1 MLKGYIE
8 SSKGVKISE
17 RQLKCVLPVVAPIPH
32 YSRQT
37 NSLERSNPAIYS
49 ARYFGHKL
57 HMDQNEKLKHFGLT
71 YVMARD
77 GYSGKI
83 VSAAVMPIK
92 NNLVI
97 YEDVYRFAVLQ
108 YGLWNQVRVDHGK
121 EFYLTLF
128 MHEQLR
134 NRRGDETI
142 APYMQT
148 TSTCNHV
155 IERMWVELN
164 HRVTYP
170 VKRIVTSMENNHT
183 INMSC
188 PITQFCVS
196 IVLCRVCEVGMRRM
210 ILAWNSH
217 PIPRRG
223 IPNTLQTQAFNTVHI
238 HPIEVPQCSAAVDK
252 YRRQCGRLTDPSSP
266 GNDPLES
273 EDDLCAE
280 RETRWYTQCGSVED
294 IFSDMISGNTQILED
309 AIIKYIELTR
319 QLQPQ

>member
-1 MLKGYIE
+1 
-8 SSKGVKISE
+8 
-17 RQLKCVLPVVAPIPH
+17 
-32 YSRQT
+32 
-37 NSLERSNPAIYS
+37 
-49 ARYFGHKL
+49 
-57 HMDQNEKLKHFGLT
+57 
-71 YVMARD
+71 MAWH
-77 GYSGKI
+77 GM
-83 VSAAVMPIK
+83 A
-92 NNLVI
+92 
-97 YEDVYRFAVLQ
+97 
-108 YGLWNQVRVDHGK
+108 WHGK

-134 NRRGDETI
+134 NRRGDEII

-170 VKRIVTSMENNHT
+170 VKQIVTSMENNHT
-183 INMSC
+183 INMSMSMSMSMSC

-196 IVLCRVCEVGMRRM
+196 IILCRVCEVGMRRM

-238 HPIEVPQCSAAVDK
+238 HPLEVPQCSAAVK
-252 YRRQCGRLTDPSSP
+252 YRRQGGRLTDPSSP

-273 EDDLCAE
+273 EDLCAE
-280 RETRWYTQCGSVED
+280 RETRWYTQCGSVEN
-294 IFSDMISGNTQILED
+294 ILSNMISGNTQILED
-309 AIIKYIELTR
+309 AIIKCSELTH
-319 QLQPQ
+319 